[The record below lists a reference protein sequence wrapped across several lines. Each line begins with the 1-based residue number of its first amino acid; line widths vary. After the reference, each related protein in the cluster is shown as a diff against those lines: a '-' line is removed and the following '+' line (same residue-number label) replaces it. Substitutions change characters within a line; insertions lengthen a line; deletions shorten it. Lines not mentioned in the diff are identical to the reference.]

1 MRLKRRSFPHPVLGN
16 EDDVQGTAMQVA
28 FEVNFDKKN
37 YYLKSRFDCSNQ
49 TLGKLIAEGKAAY
62 VTHVECTNTLFR
74 SRFASAERE
83 QTLPITADDLNN
95 TVEVNF
101 FLCAIQPI
109 SGYQVEGSHP
119 DYGNSVFAINKGDIL
134 AIADGRTFN
143 AERDANALRRV
154 SSIMQIEES
163 RDEGDAPMQI
173 SFNQAKIR
181 IVLSKPDFADY
192 KILKTQEHLQS
203 ALSATIVLPALAEA
217 LHIIRDEGDE
227 YSSYRW
233 HQNLKHRLEEMG
245 IGDGFEPF
253 IAAQKLLEL
262 PLRRALQQ
270 AKSALINSL

>member
-1 MRLKRRSFPHPVLGN
+1 
-16 EDDVQGTAMQVA
+16 MQVA
-28 FEVNFDKKN
+28 FEVSFDKKN
-37 YYLKSRFDCSNQ
+37 YYLKCRFDCSNQ
-49 TLGKLIAEGKAAY
+49 TLGDLVVEGRAAY

-74 SRFASAERE
+74 SRYTSMEPE
-83 QTLPITADDLNN
+83 QTLPVTADNLNN

-101 FLCAIQPI
+101 FVCAIQPI
-109 SGYQVEGSHP
+109 SDYRIDGSHA
-119 DYGNSVFAINKGDIL
+119 DYGDSVFGINKGDIL
-134 AIADGRTFN
+134 AIADGRTFT

-163 RDEGDAPMQI
+163 RDEGDSPMQI

-181 IVLSKPDFADY
+181 IVLSKSDFAEY

-203 ALSATIVLPALAEA
+203 ALSATIVLPALVEA
-217 LHIIRDEGDE
+217 LHIIQDEGDE

-245 IGDGFEPF
+245 IAGGFEPF

-270 AKSALINSL
+270 AKSALLNSL